1 MSSTNLSALTIR
13 FTGFTQTAKIHSKH
27 GIILSCA
34 MEVENTCLSGAELER
49 LHKFSESLENKR
61 YDLAAIATAHVDN
74 GQIQELVAW
83 LQQAVA
89 N

>member
-1 MSSTNLSALTIR
+1 
-13 FTGFTQTAKIHSKH
+13 
-27 GIILSCA
+27 

-49 LHKFSESLENKR
+49 LHKFSQSLENKR